1 MALTIFY
8 FFFFFFY
15 NILFL
20 FLKGL
25 FKTSGG
31 THTLMWYACMV
42 YAKSRKS
49 LGKLEDDQKRRKG
62 FHKQVGIKSMQASG
76 IMRREGYYR
85 LGGFL
90 R

>member
-1 MALTIFY
+1 
-8 FFFFFFY
+8 
-15 NILFL
+15 
-20 FLKGL
+20 
-25 FKTSGG
+25 
-31 THTLMWYACMV
+31 MWYACMV